1 MGLRIPFT
9 RKEQVMIELKQEQ
22 TAPIPNEMLMRV
34 IQINEAIVRQN
45 GLIIQVLTVGTMPT
59 FIKKEKNT

>member
-1 MGLRIPFT
+1 
-9 RKEQVMIELKQEQ
+9 MIELKQEQ
-22 TAPIPNEMLMRV
+22 PAPIPNEMLMRV

-59 FIKKEKNT
+59 FIKKEKNDG